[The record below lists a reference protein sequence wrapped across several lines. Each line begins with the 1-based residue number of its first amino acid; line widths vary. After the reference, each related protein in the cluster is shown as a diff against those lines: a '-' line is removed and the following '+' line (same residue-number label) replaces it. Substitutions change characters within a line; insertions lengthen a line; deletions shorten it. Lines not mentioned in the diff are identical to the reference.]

1 MNVGEVFSA
10 VVMLIISFGTSVL
23 LEYQDISFKINFPPL
38 LSETSEV
45 KLPPPPNWNWFIN
58 TTKLKRK
65 FFIYIRTKIQKSV
78 IWKTIFGLNNAVN
91 TALKRAMSENPYK
104 CLHRQLLA
112 SDRVEK

>member
-45 KLPPPPNWNWFIN
+45 KLPPPQL
-58 TTKLKRK
+58 KL
-65 FFIYIRTKIQKSV
+65 IYQHDQTQEE
-78 IWKTIFGLNNAVN
+78 IFHLHLN
-91 TALKRAMSENPYK
+91 
-104 CLHRQLLA
+104 
-112 SDRVEK
+112 